1 MFTQLIGE
9 RDAAYILDLPEPAR
23 IREAVERAEIK
34 PAEVGPDGSLFAV
47 ADVVMMRLAEVI
59 RHLGVDRGKAIRYS
73 EAVLGSR
80 LRAHDET
87 VVDWI
92 ENEAQELFC
101 LISDGQLSRI
111 YLRNKE
117 DFKEFDVG
125 AVKPVL
131 LPTTRCEINVF
142 RVIRPVVYR
151 ARQLTAQRSSVR
163 QP

>member
-1 MFTQLIGE
+1 MFTQLISE
-9 RDAAYILDLPEPAR
+9 NDAAYILDLQETDR
-23 IREAVERAEIK
+23 FREAVARREIE
-34 PAEVGPDGSLFAV
+34 PVENGPDGPRFVV
-47 ADVVMMRLAEVI
+47 ADVVMLRLAEVI
-59 RHLGVDRGKAIRYS
+59 REVGVDAQKAIRYS

-80 LRAHDET
+80 LRTHDEN

-117 DFKEFDVG
+117 DFKELDVG
-125 AVKPVL
+125 AVRPVL

-151 ARQLTAQRSSVR
+151 ARQLLMRSEATL
-163 QP
+163 

>member
-1 MFTQLIGE
+1 MFTELISAK
-9 RDAAYILDLPEPAR
+9 DAATILDLPETGP
-23 IREAVERAEIK
+23 IHEAVARQEIR
-34 PAEVGPDGSLFAV
+34 PAEAGPDGPRFVL
-47 ADVVMMRLAEVI
+47 ADVVMLRLAEVI
-59 RHLGVDRGKAIRYS
+59 RNVGVDARKAIRYS

-80 LRAHDET
+80 LRAHDEN

-101 LISDGQLSRI
+101 LISDGKLSRI

-125 AVKPVL
+125 AVRPVL

-151 ARQLTAQRSSVR
+151 ARQLLVQTEAVL
-163 QP
+163 